1 MTNKTETTKREMFHR
16 LAKVKKAVAR
26 IAGPQYRLAGL
37 ENAIESHLE
46 ALRQEIEGLY
56 GDVRSA
62 EAAHDALVV
71 KYEALGQ
78 TADERFRDLQLAEE
92 ANTKLQEII
101 RITGDEMRAFQQ
113 AARTDR
119 EDTVRAVAQ
128 ADALAD
134 QLSEAHRTI
143 ASQGNKINAQQNAIG
158 DLYMRAIF

>member
-16 LAKVKKAVAR
+16 LAKAKKAVAR

-46 ALRQEIEGLY
+46 ALRQEIEGLRS
-56 GDVRSA
+56 DVRSA
-62 EAAHDALVV
+62 E
-71 KYEALGQ
+71 KES
-78 TADERFRDLQLAEE
+78 ERLH
-92 ANTKLQEII
+92 EIN
-101 RITGDEMRAFQQ
+101 RIAGDELRAFQQ

-143 ASQGNKINAQQNAIG
+143 ASQGSKIQAQQLAIG